1 MVMFWR
7 HWAQEEYLSLFGGHL
22 SAEEFLEA
30 QHNFVGG
37 HGSFPQRFLY
47 PDHATTVIQTTND
60 TLVKIEQGGNFVE
73 KCTDSS
79 RLASRARPSRKGRER
94 VTKEAGYP
102 VETEAR
108 AHATRTQSSAAGQ
121 SARSTQTGSKAA
133 RERF

>member
-1 MVMFWR
+1 MFWR

-60 TLVKIEQGGNFVE
+60 TLVKIEHGGIFWRNALTAAGWQAGPAV
-73 KCTDSS
+73 TQ
-79 RLASRARPSRKGRER
+79 RTRKGHQRGWVSR
-94 VTKEAGYP
+94 
-102 VETEAR
+102 
-108 AHATRTQSSAAGQ
+108 
-121 SARSTQTGSKAA
+121 
-133 RERF
+133 

>member
-60 TLVKIEQGGNFVE
+60 TLVKIEQGGEFCGE
-73 KCTDSS
+73 M
-79 RLASRARPSRKGRER
+79 
-94 VTKEAGYP
+94 
-102 VETEAR
+102 
-108 AHATRTQSSAAGQ
+108 H
-121 SARSTQTGSKAA
+121 
-133 RERF
+133 